1 MTTTWIEPF
10 FVMVGVPSF
19 PAVVPHYLALG
30 FPVFPIEASKK
41 PPRGLRWKQEAV
53 SELAK
58 AEALWREYGSPR
70 VAIPCGPAS
79 GVLVLDLDVKN
90 GEPGEESLA
99 EALDLAGMSD
109 ADLETLSAR
118 TPSGGTHY
126 FFEYDEGLRLKNWA
140 PVPGFPGLDLRTEGG
155 YVGVHSGLD
164 DHASDYQWNLPSGTE
179 GLIRDLIRPIPPALV
194 EALLSRQ
201 STRRKARRSWSA
213 PRFAA
218 RPEDRGACTPEQVRL
233 VSDALPFLD
242 ARDHQLWVSVGLCL
256 AFHLPEE
263 QGWSLFDRWSA
274 TCPAKY
280 RLPENL
286 ERWQSFVRSS
296 QGAYTIEWLLSLARR
311 HYGWPDPAYQSPV
324 PDGVQQVVSVDDAGP
339 TLQAE
344 LQRALETVAGDFEGT
359 GALLYAP
366 MGAGKTH
373 AAVEVLARSGV
384 DVLFALPNH
393 GLVREVEA
401 RLISKGVPVVVHRGV
416 GEACEYKE
424 AYQQQGRPIDWK
436 QTACRGCPLRSQCD
450 VFEVTRRLER
460 GEELPLI
467 LTVHAAVPS
476 LMRKLEGRVVLFDE
490 LPDTIQRTEVDRQGL
505 SSIAGDY
512 TLPEEIR
519 WAARQVSLMLEDL
532 QDRALARAKADGRHK
547 THGLNHQE
555 VCQLLVDAWNDHET
569 TLRLQDVLIV
579 IDRHRSAGDPE
590 QLRSGVERLQG
601 ITRFGVLLEALL
613 NAKSALAGGTLQAS
627 LRRGQFYWSVA
638 LRAERPERVVIMDGT
653 ASFSRGSL
661 TSWLG
666 REPLIFGADVEPRPS
681 TVHRH
686 LYLGRRFNRGFLASP
701 KERDRS
707 ARFLVDEITAL
718 ATEHFPGQPFEEV
731 LAVIVPKS
739 LADYLGAWQLLPK
752 ACIGYFGRDDTGTN
766 RFEGR
771 PLLVTA
777 GDWHHSVG
785 VLQQEAHCL
794 SVDFDAHVQDRRCTT
809 LIQAGARTRWMRSEG
824 TFVDV
829 HFGSLARPGWSS
841 DNVNLHQQPND
852 HDAKQALVEEL
863 KESARALARTGV
875 PVSVSLLQAVAARA
889 RSKVTGRTIR
899 DRVLKPLF
907 EEEAIERTSVRLRG
921 PGGAAK
927 EAMAAV
933 SARFP
938 AGPSEWAQLAI
949 AMTTGLEPFVGG
961 ASSPSSV
968 AEDVQREFMEWA
980 CSGEEAPMVAVC
992 FPRRG

>member
-1 MTTTWIEPF
+1 MASHHSLPVAVLRYLSMGFHVMPMT
-10 FVMVGVPSF
+10 VD
-19 PAVVPHYLALG
+19 
-30 FPVFPIEASKK
+30 KK
-41 PPRGLRWKQEAV
+41 PPRGMKWKQA
-53 SELAK
+53 AT
-58 AEALWREYGSPR
+58 ADPTAAAALWRHYPEKR
-70 VAIPCGPAS
+70 VAIPCGSTS
-79 GVLVLDLDVKN
+79 GIFALDVDVKD
-90 GEPGEESLA
+90 GKPGLESLA
-99 EALDLAGMSD
+99 EALALAGMST
-109 ADLETLSAR
+109 ADLSTLSAR
-118 TPSGGTHY
+118 TPSGGIHY
-126 FFEYDEGLRLKNWA
+126 FFEYDRDLPLKGWA
-140 PVPGFPGLDLRTEGG
+140 PIPGFEGVDIRTEGN
-155 YVGVHSGLD
+155 YVGVHSGYEGPPT
-164 DHASDYQWNLPSGTE
+164 DYHWNLESGIE
-179 GLIRDLIRPIPPALV
+179 GLSRDLIQPIPAKLV
-194 EALLSRQ
+194 NALLSRQ

-263 QGWSLFDRWSA
+263 QGWSLFDSWSA

-286 ERWQSFVRSS
+286 ERWHSFVRNS

-324 PDGVQQVVSVDDAGP
+324 PDGIQQVVSVDDAGP
-339 TLQAE
+339 TIQAE
-344 LQRALETVAGDFEGT
+344 LQRALETVAGHFEGT

-373 AAVEVLARSGV
+373 AAVEVLARSGA

-424 AYQQQGRPIDWK
+424 AYQQQGRPMDWK

-460 GEELPLI
+460 GEELPLV

-512 TLPEEIR
+512 TLPEEVR
-519 WAARQVSLMLEDL
+519 WAARQVSVLLDDL
-532 QDRALARAKADGRHK
+532 QDRALARAEADGRHK

-555 VCQLLVDAWNDHET
+555 ICDLLVDAWNSLET
-569 TLRLQDVLIV
+569 TLRLQDVPIV

-590 QLRSGVERLQG
+590 QLRSGVGQQQG
-601 ITRFGVLLEALL
+601 VTRFGVLLEALL

-627 LRRGQFYWSVA
+627 LRRGQFHWSVA
-638 LRAERPERVVIMDGT
+638 QRAERPERVVIMDGT
-653 ASFSRGSL
+653 ASFSRRSL
-661 TSWLG
+661 ASWLG
-666 REPLIFGADVEPRPS
+666 SEPLIFGADVEPRPS

-686 LYLGRRFNRGFLASP
+686 LYLGKRFNRGFLANP

-718 ATEHFPGQPFEEV
+718 ATEHFPGQPLQEV
-731 LAVIVPKS
+731 LALIVPKG
-739 LADYLGAWQLLPK
+739 LADHLRYWQLLPE
-752 ACIGYFGRDDTGTN
+752 ACVGHFGRDDTGTN
-766 RFEGR
+766 RFEAR
-771 PLLVTA
+771 PMLVTA

-841 DNVNLHQQPND
+841 HNVTVHAQPNE
-852 HDAKQALVEEL
+852 HDAKQALINRL
-863 KESARALARTGV
+863 RDAAAKIAGMGV
-875 PVSVSLLQAVAARA
+875 PVTVRLLR
-889 RSKVTGRTIR
+889 TMLGRYGLKLSDPTIR
-899 DRVLKPLF
+899 NQVLGPLVECPGLS
-907 EEEAIERTSVRLRG
+907 EEHVRLRG
-921 PGGAAK
+921 LRGLTRKCKAIAA
-927 EAMAAV
+927 
-933 SARFP
+933 
-938 AGPSEWAQLAI
+938 PSMEQDRDLVAQLAVAI
-949 AMTTGLEPFVGG
+949 A
-961 ASSPSSV
+961 A
-968 AEDVQREFMEWA
+968 AEDAPGSSAR
-980 CSGEEAPMVAVC
+980 SLEELTEVVVEEYVFWELA
-992 FPRRG
+992 G